1 MKPQFTVVWSASA
14 RKRLAELWLDN
25 PAIRQ
30 EITAVAN
37 EIDAALAN
45 QPASFGIAT
54 PGRARLVTRPPLTAL
69 FLVLEDDRQVRVIY
83 VKLWDD

>member
-1 MKPQFTVVWSASA
+1 MKPRFTVVWSASA

-30 EITAVAN
+30 EITDAAN
-37 EIDAALAN
+37 EFDAGLAHH
-45 QPASFGIAT
+45 PESIGVAT

-69 FLVLEDDRQVRVIY
+69 FLVFEDDRTVRVIY

>member
-1 MKPQFTVVWSASA
+1 MKPGYTVVWSRSA
-14 RKRLAELWLDN
+14 RKRLAELWLEN
-25 PAIRQ
+25 PAVRQ
-30 EITAVAN
+30 EIADAAN

-45 QPASFGIAT
+45 HPEAIGIAT

-69 FLVLEDDRQVRVIY
+69 FLIFDDDRQVRVIY